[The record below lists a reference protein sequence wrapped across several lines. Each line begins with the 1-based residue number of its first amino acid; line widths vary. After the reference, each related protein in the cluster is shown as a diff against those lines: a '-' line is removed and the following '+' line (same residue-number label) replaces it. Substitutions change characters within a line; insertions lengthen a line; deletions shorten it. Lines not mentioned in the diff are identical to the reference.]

1 MRGPYIFTGGK
12 KIFHSDRNKR
22 SEGNGKRLA
31 RLIKE
36 RMRDSRDM
44 QINGIAPYTYTV
56 EKGKISLRR
65 YLVFSN
71 GKIRFNAP
79 AFPDIIAFC
88 QTGFP
93 YRRFLRPDRKTDILC
108 PLPAELRS
116 VTNKKTKA

>member
-88 QTGFP
+88 QTVFRTDDFSVRTEKRISFAPFP
-93 YRRFLRPDRKTDILC
+93 
-108 PLPAELRS
+108 RS
-116 VTNKKTKA
+116 FGL

>member
-88 QTGFP
+88 QTVFVPTISPSGQKNG
-93 YRRFLRPDRKTDILC
+93 Y
-108 PLPAELRS
+108 PLPPSRGAS
-116 VTNKKTKA
+116 VCNQ